1 MVRLA
6 ALESQD
12 SHMFGS
18 KGFDLYSK
26 KVQLKCMTRR
36 FHTEK
41 ESKSLNLSDQVVSED
56 TIFNDVKI

>member
-1 MVRLA
+1 
-6 ALESQD
+6 
-12 SHMFGS
+12 MFGS

-26 KVQLKCMTRR
+26 KVQLKSMTRR